1 MPHCTPA
8 VLAAAFAAV
17 SATATLATSKPLAAA
32 RDHGPTREHPLPAT
46 TTDPYPRRVGID
58 IESYRFE
65 LTLRDDTDEIA
76 GRATIVVR
84 FTADGVTDLP
94 LDLTSRAAATGLGM
108 EVLEVAAHGSPATY
122 AHEDDLLTIHL
133 PQPSAAGERA
143 TITVAYRGAPADGL
157 RIGPNKHGERTFFS
171 DNWPNKARN
180 WLPTI
185 DHIAEKAACEFV
197 VTAPAHYQVVSNG
210 LLVEETDVPPST
222 GAGTS
227 APTGPGSVSTAAAG
241 HSDAPAA
248 PMRRTHWKQ
257 SAPISP
263 WLFVVG
269 VARFAVHHH
278 GHFQGKPVQT
288 WVYARDRDAGFHD
301 FAVPT
306 KDVLAFYDARIGPF
320 AYEKLA
326 NVTSP
331 ATGGG
336 MEAAT
341 ALMYGENSVTGERS
355 IRWRNVV
362 IHEIAHQWFGNAV
375 TESDWDDVWLSEGFA
390 TYFTLLFREHA
401 YGRDDFVSGLRQAAE
416 RVWRWYDGNPEYRIV
431 HDDLADM
438 ARVTSVAT
446 YQKGA
451 WVLHMLRKRVGDEA
465 FWRGIRLYY
474 ARHLNGTAST
484 DDFMHAMEE
493 ASGLDHQAFFDQWL
507 RQGGNPHF
515 EGSWE
520 YDAAEGAVRVELA
533 QVQTTGVFAMP
544 LEIGFYAAGE
554 SLPFHVATLEITGG
568 GDATGEND
576 TTTGSQ
582 SFVVPLPAAATEAS
596 DPTAPAE
603 ARLDPNVWALFQSDF
618 RPTPTQQTGRLP

>member
-1 MPHCTPA
+1 MLRGTPRCAPCVRRAHARGARFRRVCFPVRTSGGRAA
-8 VLAAAFAAV
+8 VAGLFAAALLAA
-17 SATATLATSKPLAAA
+17 TP
-32 RDHGPTREHPLPAT
+32 
-46 TTDPYPRRVGID
+46 DPYPRRVGID
-58 IESYRFE
+58 VESYRFE

-84 FTADGVTDLP
+84 FTAGGVTELP
-94 LDLTSRAAATGLGM
+94 LDLTSRADGAGRGM
-108 EVLEVAAHGSPATY
+108 EVLEVAANESRAAY
-122 AHEDDLLTIHL
+122 IHEDDLLTIRL
-133 PQPSAAGERA
+133 PQPSVKGERA
-143 TITVAYRGAPADGL
+143 TFEVVYRGVPADGL
-157 RIGPNKHGERTFFS
+157 QIGPNKHGERTFFS

-210 LLVEETDVPPST
+210 LLVEETDVSFGSGSSGESRLSGESGLSADAPST
-222 GAGTS
+222 
-227 APTGPGSVSTAAAG
+227 
-241 HSDAPAA
+241 

-263 WLFVVG
+263 WLFVIG
-269 VARFAVHHH
+269 VARFAVHHN

-306 KDVLAFYDARIGPF
+306 KDVLAFYEARVGPF

-355 IRWRNVV
+355 VRWRNVV

-416 RVWRWYDGNPEYRIV
+416 RVWRWYDDNPEYRIV
-431 HDDLADM
+431 HDDLDDM
-438 ARVTSVAT
+438 AR
-446 YQKGA
+446 
-451 WVLHMLRKRVGDEA
+451 
-465 FWRGIRLYY
+465 
-474 ARHLNGTAST
+474 
-484 DDFMHAMEE
+484 
-493 ASGLDHQAFFDQWL
+493 
-507 RQGGNPHF
+507 HF
-515 EGSWE
+515 EDAPRRFQLAAVVAEYAELLRESYWARDGSLKAVSE
-520 YDAAEGAVRVELA
+520 QAARIRRLLPDDLDAAEFAALTARAAQLA
-533 QVQTTGVFAMP
+533 R
-544 LEIGFYAAGE
+544 E
-554 SLPFHVATLEITGG
+554 
-568 GDATGEND
+568 
-576 TTTGSQ
+576 
-582 SFVVPLPAAATEAS
+582 
-596 DPTAPAE
+596 
-603 ARLDPNVWALFQSDF
+603 
-618 RPTPTQQTGRLP
+618 